1 MRKYIAALVAS
12 AFLLLVLSAAAQ
24 APRSQRS
31 TTTTTTTTTTTA
43 TGPEH
48 HIEGCIVKESTD
60 FFLIPQRGRPFKLQ
74 SNQDLSANEGHRVS
88 VSGKEMPLTSAANAA
103 GNVGVAGNTAASTGS
118 GNDLHSLSD
127 RQIIVDGVNSI
138 ANTCPVNWN
147 PILPRR

>member
-88 VSGKEMPLTSAANAA
+88 VSGKEMPSTSAANAA
-103 GNVGVAGNTAASTGS
+103 GNAGVAGNTAASTGS

-127 RQIIVDGVNSI
+127 RQIIVDAVNSI